1 MCIEDKTASA
11 NDIFFLLMNGLSNI
25 GTGTDNKVGDYDA
38 DNDDDNDDDN
48 NDDDYDDRGA
58 NLYLANDIIFA
69 AAEDCGFSN
78 RSQRA

>member
-11 NDIFFLLMNGLSNI
+11 NDMIFRLMNGLND
-25 GTGTDNKVGDYDA
+25 TDNNDGDYDA